1 MEERKKAVL
10 YARFS
15 SDNQKN
21 ESIDFQIRAIK
32 ECATREN
39 VDIIET
45 YIDRAKSATTDKRP
59 DFQRMIKDSE
69 DGDFEIVYVFKLDR
83 FARSKYDSVFYKRKL
98 LKNGAKV
105 VSVTEYLDDS
115 PESVILESVLEG
127 MADYY
132 SKNLSNLVNRGMYE
146 GGLKCIHMGGSAPL
160 GLTVEKET
168 RKYIINEEEAKAVKL
183 IFEKYLQGYTVISI
197 ITELNSRGF
206 KTKKGAI
213 FGSNS
218 IRNIIKNEKY
228 CGTYIFNK
236 SAAKDAFGKRNNNKT
251 KDEKDIIRVKG
262 AIPSIIS
269 EDDYNKAQA
278 LMETRRNGG
287 QGRQKA
293 KEIYLLSGGII
304 KCSCGHAM
312 YGNRR
317 KPKGKP
323 LYVSYRCGDRHK
335 KGVNSECKTPEIRK
349 EYIEDYV
356 LTELENFLVNDN
368 TASNIVDNVN
378 RYVDQ
383 ESNVY
388 REKLSYIE
396 KELSTI
402 EEGIGNIIKAIM
414 SGFSAE
420 ELQAKLDELKKEKVS
435 LELEKSKYS
444 KEVTAPKVDVQTVRE
459 KLNSLKEYIKT
470 KNLPECKKLIKN
482 VIQEVTIYQ
491 NHVEVKLNMVSFVFE
506 DLEAGKIIKKER
518 KDLYVKNSHDHYFSF
533 LRDRGYKYSR
543 EVSQYGVINM

>member
-1 MEERKKAVL
+1 METRKKAVL

-15 SDNQKN
+15 SENQKN

-32 ECATREN
+32 ECAKRDN

-59 DFQRMIKDSE
+59 DFQRMIKDSK
-69 DGDFEIVYVFKLDR
+69 GGNFEIVYVFKLDR
-83 FARSKYDSVFYKRKL
+83 FARSKYDSVFYKRDL
-98 LKNGAKV
+98 LKNGVKV
-105 VSVTEYLDDS
+105 VSVTEQLDDS

-160 GLTVEKET
+160 GLDVEKET
-168 RKYIINEEEAKAVKL
+168 RKYIINEEEAKAVRL

-206 KTKKGAI
+206 KTKKGAS

-228 CGTYIFNK
+228 CGTYVFNK
-236 SAAKDAFGKRNNNKT
+236 SASKDAFGKRNNNKT

-262 AIPSIIS
+262 AIPAIIS
-269 EDDYNKAQA
+269 EDDYNRAQA
-278 LMETRRNGG
+278 LMETRKHGR

-293 KEIYLLSGGII
+293 KEIYLLSGII

-323 LYVSYRCGDRHK
+323 LYVSYRCGARHK

-356 LTELENFLVNDN
+356 LTELENFLVNDD

-388 REKLSYIE
+388 REKLTYIE
-396 KELSTI
+396 KELATI
-402 EEGIGNIIKAIM
+402 DRQTANIVEAIM
-414 SGFSAE
+414 NGFSSE
-420 ELQAKLDELKKEKVS
+420 ELKSKLDELKKQKTT
-435 LELEKSKYS
+435 LELEKGKYS

-459 KLNSLKEYIKT
+459 KLNNLKEYIKT
-470 KNLPECKKLIKN
+470 RNLPECKKLIKDFVN
-482 VIQEVTIYQ
+482 SVNIYDD
-491 NHVEVKLNMVSFVFE
+491 HVEVKLNMVSFVFE
-506 DLEAGKIIKKER
+506 DLEAGEKIKKKR
-518 KDLYVKNSHDHYFSF
+518 KDLYVKHSHDHYFSF
-533 LRDRGYKYSR
+533 LRDRGYKYNR
-543 EVSQYGVINM
+543 EVSQYGIIG